1 MRADANVEVKGMRP
15 AVWTALYAEQALDD
29 ALRTLHGH
37 GWTAFEASTE
47 HMVAIERDEVPDER
61 IAEVRACL
69 AELGLAMPQAHALLR
84 ADVAH
89 RDDHKREKHVRRL
102 ARHID
107 IAAELGIEVVV
118 IHPGGRQMATT
129 RAEQQRDWALNV
141 ETFRRLGDRAGEQG
155 VRIGLENLMSRYR
168 APYELLDLIAAID
181 HPAIGVTFDTS
192 HANVV
197 GLDLPAAMAE
207 FGSLLWATHI
217 SDNDGSGDQHR
228 TPGNGQIDW
237 PAVVEALRGIGYSG
251 LFDLEIPGERH
262 PLLPL
267 REQQSRLACE
277 VAEWLTGLP

>member
-1 MRADANVEVKGMRP
+1 MQP
-15 AVWTALYAEQALDD
+15 AIWTAMYAEQPLDE

-47 HMVAIERDEVPDER
+47 HMVAIERDETPEARVE
-61 IAEVRACL
+61 EVRACL
-69 AELGLAMPQAHALLR
+69 SELGLAMPQAHALLK

-89 RDDHKREKHVRRL
+89 RDEQKRQKHVGRL

-107 IAAELGIEVVV
+107 IAAQLGVKVIV

-129 RAEQQRDWALNV
+129 RAEWQRDWTLNV
-141 ETFRRLGDRAGEQG
+141 QTFRQLGDLAGERG
-155 VRIGLENLMSRYR
+155 VRIGLENLMARYR

-197 GLDLPAAMAE
+197 GLDVAAAVGE
-207 FGSLLWATHI
+207 FGPLLVATHI

-237 PAVVEALRGIGYSG
+237 PAVVEALRAVGYAG

-262 PLLPL
+262 ALLAL
-267 REQQSRLACE
+267 RAEQSRLACQ
-277 VAEWLTGLP
+277 VAEWLVGPPSRE